1 MKTSIQ
7 KIRTFLLLLIVSLF
21 TLSCNRDSVEETL
34 APTNELEE
42 KGHDEWAKV
51 EIIIREGHLH
61 GAKFHG
67 NPETDMPILPKIQ
80 RVIFTQEDGKIVR
93 TIDKGNTLKKDIE
106 VIEVTAGHGRYSM
119 EIIYYDNHGDRINH
133 QFLEPDHI
141 NTHQHFFTISDY
153 YTLTNNQLF
162 SAPKGSFFT
171 DLHHYT
177 YRDTN
182 PEDQM
187 LGQNGA
193 VLLNNPVGLKGY
205 FGFLK
210 GGIRFDMEVKLV
222 HYYISK
228 LNADGST
235 DPANNPNLRR
245 KSHTTDFLQKIPF
258 VVVGYNDTLE
268 NETESDFIDRYFQE
282 IADYYGISVDEVE
295 EYILGS
301 DADPESGNFW
311 M

>member
-1 MKTSIQ
+1 MKTNIQ
-7 KIRTFLLLLIVSLF
+7 KIGAILLLFIVSLF
-21 TLSCNRDSVEETL
+21 TLSCNRNSVEETL
-34 APTNELEE
+34 PPTNEVEE

-61 GAKFHG
+61 GVKFHG
-67 NPETDMPILPKIQ
+67 NPESDMPILPK
-80 RVIFTQEDGKIVR
+80 TQTITFEQIDGKIVR
-93 TIDKGNTLKKDIE
+93 TIDKGNSLKKDIE
-106 VIEVTAGHGRYSM
+106 AIEVASGYGRYSM
-119 EIIYYDNHGDRINH
+119 EIIYYDNHGERINY
-133 QFLEPDHI
+133 QFLTPEQL
-141 NTHQHFFTISDY
+141 NLHQHFFTISEY
-153 YTLTNNQLF
+153 STLKNNELF
-162 SAPKGSFFT
+162 TAPKGEYFT
-171 DLHHYT
+171 NLHEYT

-210 GGIRFDMEVKLV
+210 GGIRFNMEIKLV

-228 LNADGST
+228 FNANGNA
-235 DPANNPNLRR
+235 DPANNPALRR

-258 VVVGYNDTLE
+258 VVIGHNAPLD
-268 NETESDFIDRYFQE
+268 NETEDEAVDRFHQE
-282 IADYYGISVDEVE
+282 VADYYGITPEEVDD
-295 EYILGS
+295 YIWES
-301 DADPESGNFW
+301 NADIESGSFW